1 MRGRCS
7 TRVFAVLLVAAGWGS
22 PGWSAPPPTDAPYT
36 PPMFSYGDGRIALI
50 EAVRLTLANDP
61 NLLLKK
67 EDVRLQSGVAQEQRG
82 AFDPVLSG
90 NFQYSFKEQQVR
102 ASRIKSERDKR
113 DQASQT
119 RDDACGSVT
128 TNQQTLAELQAAQGS
143 EPGSISVPSD
153 PSLDTQLK
161 FLDSLI
167 NSAPTFEEKQALL
180 NTRLDFLNAEIAQQQ
195 RNIADAQFAC
205 GLAGDALTRL
215 GAIPEFEQAAHG
227 EFSLRLDKLLR
238 SGIKVA
244 PYINAQYDHDQF
256 KGKHNG
262 FSQPL
267 IDEFGNVVKGELGTP
282 VQEFVDFGGTNIEDL
297 YKITLGFEVNL
308 PLLRGRGARHPWRH
322 RNVRLNATSRRLTL
336 LKHRASESVLASV
349 TAYWNLLAA
358 RQRVDVLRRSV
369 DLQEQLVKITDQ
381 LITGDEVPKSER
393 SRALA
398 GQATSQ
404 AQPEA
409 GEGDLI
415 AARMALAQAM
425 GLAVESERNAPLA
438 DGPFPRSPD
447 PAQLAALD
455 ATQLARA
462 ASTRRFDLRAAEAG
476 VDSRVLLAEAAR
488 LNTRSRLDFK
498 GSAFGTSI
506 GETHMNE
513 ALKDPSRPGASLQ
526 FTYEKPFG
534 NNTLLGRQEQADAQL
549 RQKEIAATDLDRTVK
564 IAVVQGLETL
574 IQAVD
579 RLKHAEAAGQYS
591 QQTIDGEVEKLQA
604 GQSTLI
610 DTTQSEQQR
619 TSARPDLISARQQ
632 VAVLLAQLR
641 FQTGTM
647 VHEVADGKTQVSP
660 EDLTT
665 LPTTQAAAQGGGT
678 R

>member
-7 TRVFAVLLVAAGWGS
+7 TRVFAVLLVATGWGS
-22 PGWSAPPPTDAPYT
+22 PGWSAAAPTDAPYT

-67 EDVRLQSGVAQEQRG
+67 QDVRQQSGVAQELRG
-82 AFDPVLSG
+82 AFDAVLNG
-90 NFQYSFKEQQVR
+90 NLKYSFKEQQVR

-119 RDDACGSVT
+119 RDDACDSVN
-128 TNQQTLAELQAAQGS
+128 TNQQTLTELQQAQGS

-167 NSAPTFEEKQALL
+167 NSAPTFAEKQALL

-215 GAIPEFEQAAHG
+215 GGIPEFEQTAHG

-238 SGIKVA
+238 SGISVA

-256 KGKHNG
+256 RGKHNG

-267 IDEFGNVVKGELGTP
+267 VDEFGNVVKGELGTP
-282 VQEFVDFGGTNIEDL
+282 VQQFVDFGGTNIEDL

-308 PLLRGRGARHPWRH
+308 PLLRGRGAASVAAPERAAERD
-322 RNVRLNATSRRLTL
+322 LEGASLL

-381 LITGDEVPKSER
+381 LINGDEVPKSER

-404 AQPEA
+404 AQLQA
-409 GEGDLI
+409 GEGDLVS
-415 AARMALAQAM
+415 ARMALAQAM

-438 DGPFPRSPD
+438 DGPFPPSPD
-447 PAQLAALD
+447 SAQLAALD

-488 LNTRSRLDFK
+488 LNARSKLDFK

-506 GETHMNE
+506 GETHLNE
-513 ALKDPSRPGASLQ
+513 AFKDPSRPGASLQ
-526 FTYEKPFG
+526 LTYEKPFG
-534 NNTLLGRQEQADAQL
+534 NNTLLGRKEQADAQL

-579 RLKHAEAAGQYS
+579 RLKHAEVAGQYS
-591 QQTIDGEVEKLQA
+591 QETIDGEVEKLKA
-604 GQSTLI
+604 GESTLV
-610 DTTQSEQQR
+610 DTILSEQQR
-619 TSARPDLISARQQ
+619 TSALLDLISARQQ

-647 VHEVADGKTQVSP
+647 VHEVADGNTQVSP

-665 LPTTQAAAQGGGT
+665 LPTAQAAAPGGGT